1 MCTTLVKSWGFFIAK
16 NSKINERN
24 KMNESVIWLD
34 GKLVPWEQATV
45 HIMTHTLHYG
55 SGAFEG
61 IRCYATENGPAI
73 FRLSE
78 HVDRLLNSFSC
89 FETTFPWTK
98 TMLEQ
103 AIITT
108 VKANGLS
115 NCYIRPLIFFGSESL
130 LLNPKNL
137 SVHCAIIAIDMDKY
151 LGKEAINVG
160 ISSIKRISPNAVPIH
175 NKINGF
181 YVNSIFAFQEVKSR
195 GFDEAILLDQKGNI
209 SEGSV
214 ANIFFIIDGILKTPP
229 SESILPGI
237 TRASVIDIAKK
248 LNIPTSEETITLQ
261 DVNNAT
267 EAFFTGTASEITP
280 IKLIDQKQ
288 FNISPG
294 EITQAIQRMYK
305 NITVGNNN
313 DFKLWLTFI
322 N

>member
-305 NITVGNNN
+305 KITVGNNN

>member
-1 MCTTLVKSWGFFIAK
+1 MKG
-16 NSKINERN
+16 N
-24 KMNESVIWLD
+24 KMNKSYIWLD
-34 GKLVPWEQATV
+34 GKMVPWEQATV

-61 IRCYATENGPAI
+61 IRCYATKNRPAI

-98 TMLEQ
+98 SILEQ
-103 AIITT
+103 AIIDT

-115 NCYIRPLIFFGSESL
+115 NCYIRPLIFFGAESIL
-130 LLNPKNL
+130 LSPKNL

-151 LGKEAINVG
+151 LGKEAISVG
-160 ISSIKRISPNAVPIH
+160 ISSIKRISPSAVPIH

-181 YVNSIFAFQEVKSR
+181 YVNSIFAFQEVKNR
-195 GFDEAILLDQKGNI
+195 GFDEALLLDQKGNI

-214 ANIFFIIDGILKTPP
+214 ANIFFVIDGILKTPP

-237 TRASVIDIAKK
+237 TRASVMDIAKK
-248 LNIPTSEETITLQ
+248 LGIPTSEEIITLQ
-261 DVNNAT
+261 DMNNAT

-288 FNISPG
+288 FDQSPG
-294 EITQAIQRMYK
+294 KVTQAIKEMYK
-305 NITVGNNN
+305 SIALGNNN
-313 DFKLWLTFI
+313 DFKFWLTFI
-322 N
+322 D

>member
-1 MCTTLVKSWGFFIAK
+1 MHTPVKSWGFFIAK

-24 KMNESVIWLD
+24 KMNKSVIWLD

-175 NKINGF
+175 NKINWF

-195 GFDEAILLDQKGNI
+195 GFDEAILLDQQGNI

-214 ANIFFIIDGILKTPP
+214 ANIFFIIDCILKTPP

-288 FNISPG
+288 FNIFPG